1 MKYLKGVK
9 LGCNNRMEDLKVY
22 SSSDFKIEFEYE
34 TSEETQLVLHQLNKA
49 SSNSNEYFEASNTK
63 SGISFFLWQN
73 ESHPPVHKVAKD
85 FAN

>member
-9 LGCNNRMEDLKVY
+9 LGCNKRMEDLKVY

-49 SSNSNEYFEASNTK
+49 SSNSNEYTLRLQIPNQVSHSF
-63 SGISFFLWQN
+63 SGKMNLI
-73 ESHPPVHKVAKD
+73 H
-85 FAN
+85 